1 MEIDKE
7 NNNPFD
13 ITRQNFLWA
22 VYDSK
27 MKINIGY
34 VAIVHSLDFVWIH
47 QNEQNK
53 MERIEVIK
61 RSGTII
67 LFDCLKSETKRYEL

>member
-1 MEIDKE
+1 
-7 NNNPFD
+7 
-13 ITRQNFLWA
+13 
-22 VYDSK
+22 

>member
-1 MEIDKE
+1 
-7 NNNPFD
+7 
-13 ITRQNFLWA
+13 
-22 VYDSK
+22 

-34 VAIVHSLDFVWIH
+34 VTIVHSLGFVWIH

-53 MERIEVIK
+53 MERNEVIK

-67 LFDCLKSETKRYEL
+67 SFDCLKSGTKRYEL